1 MSKGC
6 KIMEIMKL
14 KRRNI
19 LGIIGV
25 ILVIFVIKVV
35 YNNCLISSINRFK
48 IVNDY
53 LSKDTSEKVK
63 YIALWTPFF
72 TVKNWG
78 LKSETVGKEWLES
91 INCPRTDCVFTNN
104 KKLLDQPHLYDAI
117 VFHGAENWKLLQLP
131 KTRRTSQLYVMAT
144 ME

>member
-1 MSKGC
+1 
-6 KIMEIMKL
+6 MEL
-14 KRRNI
+14 KRRN
-19 LGIIGV
+19 LFGIFGV
-25 ILVIFVIKVV
+25 ILVILVIHFF
-35 YNNCLISSINRFK
+35 YSISKPNPSKPSINHFK
-48 IVNDY
+48 IMQEDDY
-53 LSKDTSEKVK
+53 SSKHTSEKVK

-78 LKSETVGKEWLES
+78 FNNETVGKEWLQS

-117 VFHGAENWKLLQLP
+117 VFHGSENWKLLQLP
-131 KTRRTSQLYVMAT
+131 KSRRTSQLYVMAT

>member
-1 MSKGC
+1 
-6 KIMEIMKL
+6 MKP
-14 KRRNI
+14 KPHII
-19 LGIIGV
+19 LGIFGV
-25 ILVIFVIKVV
+25 VLVFSVINLL
-35 YNNCLISSINRFK
+35 YSYSLMPSINRFK
-48 IVNDY
+48 IVDDY
-53 LSKDTSEKVK
+53 SSKHTSEKVK

-78 LKSETVGKEWLES
+78 FNNETVGKEWLQS

-117 VFHGAENWKLLQLP
+117 VFHGSENWKLLQLP
-131 KTRRTSQLYVMAT
+131 KSRRASQLYVMAT